1 VAADLC
7 VMNRP
12 LRAGFFMSGDT
23 MDTRA
28 IQQRLLDLGFS
39 PGAADGVA
47 GPRTKAAIIRFQQAR
62 GLVADGIA
70 GPKTLAALFP
80 ADVMPDEPSA
90 PSSGM
95 KTSAFGRAAISQRE
109 GVRLEAYRDSVGIL
123 TIGVGHTS
131 MAGPPTVSPGMKIT
145 AEECDDILSRDLALF
160 EKAVNVAV
168 TASMS
173 QNQFDACVSLAFNIG
188 GKAFKN
194 SSVVRK
200 LNAGDVAGA
209 ANAFLLWN
217 RAGGRVLKGLTT
229 RRQSERKQFLAP

>member
-1 VAADLC
+1 
-7 VMNRP
+7 MNRP
-12 LRAGFFMSGDT
+12 LRAAFFMSGDT

-80 ADVMPDEPSA
+80 ADLMPDEPSA

-131 MAGPPTVSPGMKIT
+131 MAGPPTVAPGMRIT
-145 AEECDDILSRDLALF
+145 AEECDDILSRDLKTF
-160 EKAVNVAV
+160 ERAVNDAV
-168 TASMS
+168 TTSMS

-188 GKAFKN
+188 GKAFRN
-194 SSVVRK
+194 SSVARK
-200 LNAGDVAGA
+200 LNAGNVSGA
-209 ANAFLLWN
+209 ANAFMLWVK
-217 RAGGRVLKGLTT
+217 AGGKTLPGLVT
-229 RRQSERKQFLAP
+229 RRQAEKRQFLTP